1 MTEAG
6 AATQRSGR
14 IGDVVWGGACAAFGG
29 VYAAALYALN
39 PRAFFNDDSQEAF
52 APIFMAIGRSLSHGR
67 WPALTLQMLNGG
79 ALANEYQYALYNPF
93 SLFACWV
100 ASQFGD
106 QAAAEAAVAGLH
118 FAVLGAGAF
127 AFARACGANRPLA
140 ALAGVAFVANNF
152 LYYWLA
158 ESWITGLV
166 SIAWMTWALAGLI
179 KAHESRWA
187 WVGGALATA
196 LVVTSGC
203 YHTVVMLGM
212 ATAVIALVRWRLEG
226 VRQAL
231 APMVSAALGVLLAA
245 AAVLPVL
252 AMGQVAIRNGGLNNA
267 GQLAIDLYGVLAP
280 SSPFHTGHI
289 VDFDGPAK
297 LSAPI
302 YFAGWFLLPLLP
314 LIDWK
319 KLGRPSPT
327 LISLLAMAAV
337 FVVAT
342 QGPEQIFSVRY
353 PIWNLAPLHLALLA
367 AFALVA
373 SKAGFAP
380 LSRPR
385 IWGVVAIAYF
395 GWLASLQVQ
404 PEMRV
409 QAFAA
414 ALVICALAILGGALH
429 RRWRSGYAA
438 VGIAGVVLFAAAT
451 HLAVRANLNQL
462 DRRPPTAAATISDLG
477 AIPASASVFLGNIDE
492 AKIWQAPEIETAAM
506 ALAHGGSNPFG
517 YSPVGHRAFSYLFWL
532 QLWGTP
538 MADGIGHL
546 FARSGYGAATWADLL
561 RVDHVV
567 VPRIADRPAKI
578 VAQAGPGW
586 RVVDQRAYTVTL
598 QRAAPAPR
606 GPGSVAWSSPGLAVA
621 SAGPGEAG
629 SETLRVTARTGHGDR
644 LVFDRLA
651 VPGYRASWH
660 GRPLPLNLTATP
672 LMTVALPDGPDLG
685 DLEIHYAPPGW
696 GLGLA
701 CALAALALLAAGW
714 VRWPSLFGA
723 ALTPA

>member
-1 MTEAG
+1 MSGAG
-6 AATQRSGR
+6 GPVRAGR
-14 IGDVVWGGACAAFGG
+14 IGDVVWAGACAAFGG
-29 VYAAALYALN
+29 LYAWALFALDH
-39 PRAFFNDDSQEAF
+39 RAFFNDDSQEAF
-52 APIFMAIGRSLSHGR
+52 APIFMAIGRSLGHGH

-100 ASQFGD
+100 ASQFAD
-106 QAAAEAAVAGLH
+106 QASAEAMIAGLH
-118 FAVLGAGAF
+118 YAVLGAGAY
-127 AFARACGANRPLA
+127 AFARACGARRPFA

-166 SIAWMTWALAGLI
+166 SIAWMTWALAGII

-196 LVVTSGC
+196 LTVTSGC
-203 YHTVVMLGM
+203 YHTVVMLGL
-212 ATAVIALVRWRLEG
+212 ATAVIALVRWRTEG
-226 VRQAL
+226 VRQAI
-231 APMVSAALGVLLAA
+231 APLVSTALGVLLAL

-252 AMGQVAIRNGGLNNA
+252 SMGAVAIRNGGLNNA
-267 GQLAIDLYGVLAP
+267 GQLAVDLYGVLAP

-297 LSAPI
+297 LAAPI

-319 KLGRPSPT
+319 KLGRPTPT
-327 LISLLAMAAV
+327 LIALISTVAA
-337 FVVAT
+337 FAIAT

-385 IWGVVAIAYF
+385 IWGVVGIAYF

-404 PEMRV
+404 PEMRIV
-409 QAFAA
+409 AFAA
-414 ALVICALAILGGALH
+414 ALAIWGLAVSGGSLH
-429 RRWRSGYAA
+429 RRWSHGYAA
-438 VGIAGVVLFAAAT
+438 VGIVGVVLFAAAT
-451 HLAVRANLNQL
+451 HLAIRTNHNQL
-462 DRRPPTAAATISDLG
+462 DRRPPTAASAISDLA
-477 AIPASASVFLGNIDE
+477 AIPASASVFLGDIDE
-492 AKIWQAPEIETAAM
+492 AKIWQAPEIETSAM
-506 ALAHGGSNPFG
+506 ALAHGGANPFG
-517 YSPVGHRAFSYLFWL
+517 YSPVGHRAFSKLFWL

-538 MADGIGHL
+538 LSDGVGRL
-546 FARSGYGAATWADLL
+546 FAPSGYGQTTWADLL
-561 RVDHVV
+561 RVDRVV
-567 VPRIADRPAKI
+567 IPRIGDRPTRI
-578 VAQAGPGW
+578 TAQAGPGW
-586 RVVDQRAYTVTL
+586 HVAAERPYTVTL

-606 GPGSVAWSSPGLAVA
+606 GPGSLAWESPGLVVA
-621 SAGPGEAG
+621 PVGTGTAE
-629 SETLRVTARTGHGDR
+629 SETLKITARAGHGDT

-651 VPGYRASWH
+651 VPGYSLAFN
-660 GRPLPLNLTATP
+660 GRPLSLNLTTTP
-672 LMTVALPDGPDLG
+672 LMTVALPDGPDVG
-685 DLEIHYAPPGW
+685 DLTIRYAPPDY

-701 CALAALALLAAGW
+701 AALLALAALAVGW
-714 VRWPSLFGA
+714 ARWPRLFGA
-723 ALTPA
+723 APGPA

>member
-93 SLFACWV
+93 SLFTCWV

-280 SSPFHTGHI
+280 SSPFHTGHL

-319 KLGRPSPT
+319 KLGRPLPT

-342 QGPEQIFSVRY
+342 QGLEQIFSVRY

-367 AFALVA
+367 AFALIA
-373 SKAGFAP
+373 SEGGVCTIEPAADLGRGGHRLLRLAGLAAGPAGDAREGLCRGARRLRPGGPWRRAAP
-380 LSRPR
+380 SLAERLRRRGDRRRRPLRGRDAPRRSRQPQPAR
-385 IWGVVAIAYF
+385 PAPADAGDRDF
-395 GWLASLQVQ
+395 G
-404 PEMRV
+404 PGRHP
-409 QAFAA
+409 
-414 ALVICALAILGGALH
+414 G
-429 RRWRSGYAA
+429 
-438 VGIAGVVLFAAAT
+438 
-451 HLAVRANLNQL
+451 L
-462 DRRPPTAAATISDLG
+462 DRRLPGQYRRGEDLAG
-477 AIPASASVFLGNIDE
+477 A
-492 AKIWQAPEIETAAM
+492 
-506 ALAHGGSNPFG
+506 
-517 YSPVGHRAFSYLFWL
+517 
-532 QLWGTP
+532 
-538 MADGIGHL
+538 
-546 FARSGYGAATWADLL
+546 
-561 RVDHVV
+561 
-567 VPRIADRPAKI
+567 
-578 VAQAGPGW
+578 
-586 RVVDQRAYTVTL
+586 
-598 QRAAPAPR
+598 
-606 GPGSVAWSSPGLAVA
+606 
-621 SAGPGEAG
+621 
-629 SETLRVTARTGHGDR
+629 GD
-644 LVFDRLA
+644 
-651 VPGYRASWH
+651 
-660 GRPLPLNLTATP
+660 
-672 LMTVALPDGPDLG
+672 
-685 DLEIHYAPPGW
+685 
-696 GLGLA
+696 
-701 CALAALALLAAGW
+701 
-714 VRWPSLFGA
+714 
-723 ALTPA
+723 

>member
-1 MTEAG
+1 MSEAG
-6 AATQRSGR
+6 GEPKAGR
-14 IGDVVWGGACAAFGG
+14 LGDVVWGAACSAFGG
-29 VYAAALYALN
+29 AYATALYGLN
-39 PRAFFNDDSQEAF
+39 HRAFFNDDSQEAF
-52 APIFMAIGRSLSHGR
+52 APIFMAIGRSLSHGH
-67 WPALTLQMLNGG
+67 WPALTLQVLNGG

-106 QAAAEAAVAGLH
+106 QAQAEAMVAGLH
-118 FAVLGAGAF
+118 YAVLGAGAF
-127 AFARACGANRPLA
+127 AFARACGAKRPFA
-140 ALAGVAFVANNF
+140 ALASIAFVANNF

-179 KAHESRWA
+179 RAHESRWA

-212 ATAVIALVRWRLEG
+212 ALVVIAGVRWRMEG

-231 APMVSAALGVLLAA
+231 APITSAALGVLLAM

-252 AMGQVAIRNGGLNNA
+252 AMGEVAVRNGGLNNA
-267 GQLAIDLYGVLAP
+267 GQLAVDLYGALAVA
-280 SSPFHTGHI
+280 SPFHTGHI
-289 VDFDGPAK
+289 LSFDGPAK

-319 KLGRPSPT
+319 RLGRPTPT
-327 LISLLAMAAV
+327 LITLLVMAAV
-337 FVVAT
+337 FLIAT
-342 QGPEQIFSVRY
+342 QGPEQVFSVRY

-373 SKAGFAP
+373 SEAGFAA

-385 IWGVVAIAYF
+385 IWGVVGIAYF
-395 GWLASLQVQ
+395 GWIASLQAQ
-404 PEMRV
+404 PEMRAP
-409 QAFAA
+409 AFAA
-414 ALVICALAILGGALH
+414 ALVICLLAVLGGILQ

-438 VGIAGVVLFAAAT
+438 VGIVGVVLFAGAT
-451 HLAVRANLNQL
+451 HLAIRSNLNQL
-462 DRRPPTAAATISDLG
+462 DRRPPTAASAISDLN
-477 AIPASASVFLGNIDE
+477 AIPASTGVYLGGIDE
-492 AKIWQAPEIETAAM
+492 AKIWRAPEIETALM
-506 ALAHGGSNPFG
+506 PLAHGGSNPFG

-538 MADGIGHL
+538 FDDGIGRL
-546 FARSGYGAATWADLL
+546 FAPSGYGAATWADLL

-567 VPRIADRPAKI
+567 IPKVGDRPAKI
-578 VAQAGPGW
+578 AAQAGPGW
-586 RVVDQRAYTVTL
+586 SVASQQPYTVTL
-598 QRAAPAPR
+598 QRAVPAPR
-606 GPGSVAWSSPGLAVA
+606 GPGSVAWASPGLAVSA
-621 SAGPGEAG
+621 AGPGIAED
-629 SETLRVTARTGHGDR
+629 ETLHVTARAGHSDRVVLDR
-644 LVFDRLA
+644 LG
-651 VPGYRASWH
+651 VPGYSVSFN
-660 GRPLPLNLTATP
+660 GRPLPLNLKATP

-685 DLEIHYAPPGW
+685 DLTIRYAPPGW

-701 CALAALALLAAGW
+701 CAALSLVLLAVGW
-714 VRWPSLFGA
+714 ARWSALFGA
-723 ALTPA
+723 SSKLA